1 MRVKD
6 GKQSPISTVVLCNVM
21 YERVVVV
28 VVLFFKGF

>member
-1 MRVKD
+1 MRVND

-28 VVLFFKGF
+28 VLFFKGF